1 MDYSSAAGTYAN
13 HRWALPWKLAP
24 LCAALAVLREP
35 CEVLEVG
42 CGTGDYLRA
51 LHERFPAARC
61 RGFDRS
67 GEMLAAARARCPWA
81 ALELGDAD
89 RAFPVGSAES
99 DLVYV
104 VDVLHHL
111 ERYDIFFSEAAR
123 TLRSGAR
130 LVALSDSA
138 EDIRARS
145 LAICFPATV
154 AINLE
159 RYPDLGQLEAL
170 AARAGFRLESRRTAS
185 GELALDDRF
194 LETLAQRA
202 LSELRLIDPEE
213 HKQGLA
219 EARAMQARGDG
230 WRSQTTAL
238 TWTRH

>member
-1 MDYSSAAGTYAN
+1 MGKPMDYSSAAGTYAN

-61 RGFDRS
+61 RGFDR
-67 GEMLAAARARCPWA
+67 
-81 ALELGDAD
+81 
-89 RAFPVGSAES
+89 
-99 DLVYV
+99 
-104 VDVLHHL
+104 
-111 ERYDIFFSEAAR
+111 
-123 TLRSGAR
+123 
-130 LVALSDSA
+130 
-138 EDIRARS
+138 
-145 LAICFPATV
+145 
-154 AINLE
+154 NLE

-170 AARAGFRLESRRTAS
+170 ATRAGFRLESRRTAS

-194 LETLAQRA
+194 LATLAQRA
-202 LSELRLIDPEE
+202 LSESRLIDPEE